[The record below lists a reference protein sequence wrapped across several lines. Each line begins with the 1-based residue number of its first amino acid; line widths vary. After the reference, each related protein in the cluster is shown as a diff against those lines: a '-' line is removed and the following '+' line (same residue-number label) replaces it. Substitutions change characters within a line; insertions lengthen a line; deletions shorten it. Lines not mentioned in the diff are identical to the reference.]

1 MPSSMTRIHNPRPT
15 SPPRL
20 LVVTGAAGYEQDGTI
35 FVPSEQAERFRELPR
50 RFDTTFVIK
59 RSPARSDT
67 TTPLPHGLRATWIEP
82 YTSKW
87 RLLSPRHFLALWN
100 ESKRSDAVLSLMPL
114 LDGLPPLALAFV
126 ARRPRYMY
134 VIASSI
140 HFRYEANGNTHTRRL
155 ARVMLNACALIS
167 TRVFVNGRGL
177 ADELWRPFQGKITE
191 AIISTI
197 STDDLLPVERETE
210 GRIELLSVCR
220 LVPSKRV
227 DVALDMTKLLLD
239 RGIDVRLTV
248 VGDGPLR
255 DVLFHQAEKLSLGD
269 HVTFTGYVDDRR
281 SLRTIYG
288 RSHVFVLCTEME
300 GVSLAIQEAMAAGL
314 AVVSTNRGALAQFL
328 HHDIDSLVIDRID
341 PVAFAD
347 ALTLLASSSATRLRL
362 ARAGREKVSR
372 LDNAAWVDRVAD
384 LIELDLHGQRRAR
397 RGGRVQ

>member
-1 MPSSMTRIHNPRPT
+1 MTRIRNPRSASRT
-15 SPPRL
+15 RL
-20 LVVTGAAGYEQDGTI
+20 LVVTGASGYEQEGTI
-35 FVPSEQAERFRELPR
+35 FVPSEQAERFRALPR
-50 RFDTTFVIK
+50 RFDATFVIK

-67 TTPLPHGLRATWIEP
+67 TTPLPHDLRATWIEP

-100 ESKRSDAVLSLMPL
+100 ESTRSDAVLSLMPL
-114 LDGLPPLALAFV
+114 LDGLPPLALALV

-140 HFRYEANGNTHTRRL
+140 HFRYEAKGDTHVRRL
-155 ARVMLNACALIS
+155 ARIMLNACALIS

-177 ADELWRPFQGKITE
+177 ADELWRPLQGKVTE

-197 STDDLLPVERETE
+197 SANDFLPVDRETE

-220 LVPSKRV
+220 LVPSKRI

-255 DVLFHQAEKLSLGD
+255 NELIHQAEKLSLGD
-269 HVTFTGYVDDRR
+269 HVTFTGYIDDRR
-281 SLRTIYG
+281 YLRTIYG

-347 ALTLLASSSATRLRL
+347 AVTRLASSSAIRLRL
-362 ARAGREKVSR
+362 ARAGKEKVSR
-372 LDNAAWVDRVAD
+372 LGNAAWVDTVAD
-384 LIELDLHGQRRAR
+384 LIEQDLHAKGSAH
-397 RGGRVQ
+397 RGDTVQ